1 MRERRVAGVMGRVA
15 RSARS
20 LVAFPALAVGL
31 AVVATLVPAGSV
43 RAASGTGTGTTS
55 TTSSTTGTTTKS
67 TTPRHHRSRRHHGS
81 TVGPPPAGPPVVL
94 VETRPVETT
103 LGNPTLPSAT
113 ETWISLIHSARHTI
127 DLEEFYLSTWPE
139 EPTDGVLGALGSA
152 AQRGVKIRL
161 LLDARM
167 YRTYPRVAD
176 SLAKVPG
183 WSVRLLPW
191 ARIGGGV
198 QHSKY
203 FVVDKSIS
211 FVGSQNLD
219 WRALKH
225 IHELGVRI
233 RDPRVATEL
242 EHVFEMDWAEGYAV
256 GGQPDTT
263 RVPRATA
270 VAHAPGML
278 PFRIVQTPGDTV
290 LVWIGWTPR
299 KFCPDTTWWDRD
311 RIVGMLDA
319 AQRTIVVQSLTYAT
333 EAYGDRDDALDQAL
347 RRAAARGVQVR
358 LIISDWEMGTKGMSD
373 LQALSRVPNVQVK
386 LGTVPP
392 WSGGYIP
399 FGRVEHC
406 KYAVVDSLWTWVG
419 TSNWEP
425 SYFSSNRNIGI
436 TMKNRP
442 IALSASRIFEAS
454 WVAPGSQ
461 PIAPDSTYAPKIRG
475 DEPPPGMK
483 KYGG

>member
-1 MRERRVAGVMGRVA
+1 MPERRVAAGAGSGARLRTPARAALVVA
-15 RSARS
+15 LAGGLVP
-20 LVAFPALAVGL
+20 LVALAPAAPVW
-31 AVVATLVPAGSV
+31 
-43 RAASGTGTGTTS
+43 AAAS
-55 TTSSTTGTTTKS
+55 TTSSTTKS
-67 TTPRHHRSRRHHGS
+67 TAHHRRHRHS
-81 TVGPPPAGPPVVL
+81 TLPPPPAGPPVEL

-139 EPTDGVLGALGSA
+139 EPLDGVLGALGSA
-152 AQRGVKIRL
+152 VQRGVKIRL

-183 WSVRLLPW
+183 WSVRLVPW
-191 ARIGGGV
+191 ARIAGGV

-203 FVVDKSIS
+203 FVVDRTTS

-242 EHVFEMDWAEGYAV
+242 EHVFEMDWAEGYPV
-256 GGQPDTT
+256 DGEPDTT
-263 RVPRATA
+263 RVVRASA

-278 PFRIVQTPGDTV
+278 PFRIVQSPGDTV
-290 LVWIGWTPR
+290 LTWIGWTPR

-311 RIVGMLDA
+311 RIIAMLDA
-319 AQRTIVVQSLTYAT
+319 ARRTVVVQSLTYGT
-333 EAYGDRDDALDQAL
+333 EGYGEHDDALDQAL
-347 RRAAARGVQVR
+347 RRAAARGVRVR
-358 LIISDWEMGTKGMSD
+358 LIISDWEMGSRGMGD
-373 LQALSRVPNVQVK
+373 LQALSKVPNVEVK

-425 SYFSSNRNIGI
+425 SYFTSNRNIGI

-454 WVAPGSQ
+454 WVAPGAH